1 VKSLPGSLSM
11 EGVSGSG
18 KPPPFNVAAVEAISI
33 GRVES
38 APALRERMK
47 RGR

>member
-1 VKSLPGSLSM
+1 M

-18 KPPPFNVAAVEAISI
+18 KPSSFNVAAVEAISI

-38 APALRERMK
+38 APVLRDRMK